1 MNSKFQINLLTVIL
15 SACFFCFSKNLKSAN
30 SDSLKMSVA
39 LDSIS
44 SIYDDAGMSAYEV
57 KEAFKDMHIQFE
69 GDCKTY
75 LEIEEKY
82 FLANIF
88 MDHNLDEFVWKYAQD
103 IEIESRK
110 INYKHGLSGAYS
122 LYAYIHHLRGEHEEA
137 IKYASQNLEFYSINP
152 RKRII

>member
-1 MNSKFQINLLTVIL
+1 MNIRFQSNLHTVIL
-15 SACFFCFSKNLKSAN
+15 SACLCCFSTNLKSAN
-30 SDSLKMSVA
+30 CDSLKMSIA

-57 KEAFKDMHIQFE
+57 KEAFENMYIQFE

-88 MDHNLDEFVWKYAQD
+88 MDHNLEFM
-103 IEIESRK
+103 R
-110 INYKHGLSGAYS
+110 
-122 LYAYIHHLRGEHEEA
+122 
-137 IKYASQNLEFYSINP
+137 
-152 RKRII
+152 